1 MANKVQIIKGFL
13 DGFVLSVLEN
23 ENLFTTDI
31 IHRLDELGYKNLSE
45 GTIYPLLL
53 RLESSN
59 LISSDKVYNALG
71 PSKKKYKITPQGLDE
86 LQSIKDIWQEFK
98 TLSDSILGGH

>member
-1 MANKVQIIKGFL
+1 MANQVQIIKGFL
-13 DGFVLSVLEN
+13 DGFVLSVLEK

-59 LISSDKVYNALG
+59 FISSDKVYNALG
-71 PSKKKYKITPQGLDE
+71 PSKKKYKITPLGLEE
-86 LQSIKDIWQEFK
+86 LHSIKEIWQAFK
-98 TLSDSILGGH
+98 IISDTILGGR